1 MANATD
7 RRTAAGHRSRLAWAG
22 VLVGPTAWIVQLF
35 GNWILGEVIACAP
48 ANRATGQILGRSLDT
63 VVVAFDVAL
72 LALTALSGVGA
83 FLELRRTRTGSDP
96 TPAGWVSWLAGAGVM
111 TSVLFSILILT
122 SFIPLGLI
130 RRCS

>member
-7 RRTAAGHRSRLAWAG
+7 HRAVAGKRARLAWAG
-22 VLVGPTAWIVQLF
+22 VLVGPTAWMVQLF
-35 GNWILGEVIACAP
+35 GNWILGEVIACGP
-48 ANRATGQILGRSLDT
+48 ANQATGQILGRSLDM
-63 VVVAFDVAL
+63 VVVAFDVVL
-72 LALTALSGVGA
+72 LALTALSGVGSL
-83 FLELRRTRTGSDP
+83 LELRRIRWGSDP
-96 TPAGWVSWLAGAGVM
+96 TPAAWVSWVAGAGVM